1 MVTGDAD
8 RPIDPDPDE
17 PDIERPLHLRP
28 SSILLVAAGGT
39 VGTGIREALSLRFP
53 AVDAIPY
60 TIGMINIVGAFLLG
74 LLLESLARSG
84 PDEGIRRRMRLL
96 LGTGVMGGF
105 TTYSTFALDTAHLFG
120 AARPGAA
127 IAYALVTVIVGA
139 AATVCGIATAVL
151 VGRRGHG
158 GAR

>member
-1 MVTGDAD
+1 MTDDAD
-8 RPIDPDPDE
+8 LPVDPDPDE
-17 PDIERPLHLRP
+17 PDVERPLHLRA

-60 TIGMINIVGAFLLG
+60 TIGMINIGGAFLLG
-74 LLLESLARSG
+74 LLLESLSRGG
-84 PDEGIRRRMRLL
+84 PDEGGRRRLRLL

-139 AATVCGIATAVL
+139 AATVGGIATAAL

-158 GAR
+158 GVR